1 MAKAVYEEFYQM
13 KAWVLTD
20 IGEIRL
26 EALDKPVPGPGEVLM
41 EVKAAG
47 ICGSDI
53 PRIYQT
59 GAHVHPLI
67 PGHEFSGIVAGTGA
81 ETEWLGK
88 RVGVFPLIPCKSC
101 APCLQ
106 GDYEMCRHYNY
117 LGSRRDGGFAEY
129 VCVPASNLVQLPD
142 NVSYEEAAMLEP
154 MAVAVHAMRRVQP
167 GNSDTVAICGMG
179 TIGLLLLMFLLEA
192 GIKEEL
198 RPRRILVVGNKE
210 FQKQEVL
217 KLGLPEDCW
226 CDSRKQNADDWLEEQ
241 TGGSGADVF
250 FECVGKQETLIRA
263 VNHTSAGGRICLV
276 GNPASDM
283 SLERDVYW
291 KILRNQLTMTGTWNS
306 SFCHKETDDW
316 HYVLDR
322 LARKRINPGGL
333 VTHRLPLGEL
343 DRGFRIMRD
352 KSEDYV
358 KIMGI
363 L

>member
-1 MAKAVYEEFYQM
+1 M
-13 KAWVLTD
+13 KAWVLTE

-26 EALDKPVPGPGEVLM
+26 EAWDKPVPGPGEVLLA
-41 EVKAAG
+41 VKAAG
-47 ICGSDI
+47 VCGSDI

-67 PGHEFSGIVAGTGA
+67 PGHEFSGIVVDTGA
-81 ETEWLGK
+81 ETEWPGK

-101 APCLQ
+101 RPCAE
-106 GDYEMCRHYNY
+106 GHYEMCRHYDY

-129 VCVPASNLVQLPD
+129 VCVPARNLVELPD

-154 MAVAVHAMRRVQP
+154 MAVAVHAMRRAQP
-167 GNSDTVAICGMG
+167 GNQDTIAICGMG

-192 GIKEEL
+192 GKAEGL
-198 RPRRILVVGNKE
+198 RPERILVVGNKE
-210 FQKQEVL
+210 FQKQKVL
-217 KLGLPEDCW
+217 KLGLPEECW
-226 CDSRKQNADDWLEEQ
+226 CDSRKQNADEWLKEH
-241 TGGSGADVF
+241 TGGGGVDVF
-250 FECVGKQETLIRA
+250 FECVGKQETLVQA

-276 GNPASDM
+276 GNPVSGM
-283 SLERDVYW
+283 TLERDVYW
-291 KILRNQLTMTGTWNS
+291 KILRNQLTVTGTWNS
-306 SFCHKETDDW
+306 SFCHEETDDW

-322 LARKRINPGGL
+322 LARKQIIPGGFI
-333 VTHRLPLGEL
+333 THRFPLEEL

-352 KSEDYV
+352 KSGDYG